1 MDKYGV
7 IDPAHTP
14 VPEEVKQA
22 SQEDPQLLAD
32 HPATRLAQ
40 KVKEQLAQPP
50 AEPPNAAG

>member
-1 MDKYGV
+1 MEKYGV

-22 SQEDPQLLAD
+22 SQENPQVLAD
-32 HPATRLAQ
+32 HPATRLAE

-50 AEPPNAAG
+50 AEPPHPTG